1 MRTLSALPWLVSLIL
16 AVFAA
21 SADAQT
27 SIHRCVGADGN
38 PVFTDQPCAALDATP
53 VRRTTPR
60 HDDGPVAPTPA
71 VLCAANA
78 AELKRAVIDAFA
90 AGDANRMAGLMLW
103 RGYGRKAAVAD
114 IRALRRAMRE
124 PLLDIGPEP
133 ESDPM
138 PASAFVAPGVPLG
151 RSPPARDDL
160 LVLHTAGNDGS
171 GAPHAMRFQVVRRF
185 GCLWLR
191 SAD

>member
-1 MRTLSALPWLVSLIL
+1 MRTLSALPWLAGLIL
-16 AVFAA
+16 AVFSA

-27 SIHRCVGADGN
+27 SIHRCIGADGN

-53 VRRTTPR
+53 VRRIVPR
-60 HDDGPVAPTPA
+60 HDDEPVASTPA

-114 IRALRRAMRE
+114 IRALKRAMRE
-124 PLLDIGPEP
+124 PLLDFGPEP
-133 ESDPM
+133 ATDPM
-138 PASAFVAPGVPLG
+138 AGSAFVAPGVPADPL
-151 RSPPARDDL
+151 PPARDDM
-160 LVLHTAGNDGS
+160 LVLHTAGNDGN
-171 GAPHAMRFQVVRRF
+171 GEPHAMRFQVVRRA